1 MRLLLLSLF
10 WITCLVLKPSGILA
24 AELARADVQSKLA
37 STPAGQ
43 TASFVGQS
51 LAGADLHDLDFSH
64 ADLSG
69 ADLSRADLRG
79 AKLVGS
85 KLVGA
90 KLPGAKLNLAWIISA
105 DFSHAD
111 LSGAD
116 LETLIVSN
124 GMQTQPQEAAS
135 FVGANLSGAKITAR
149 FNLYDMHGA
158 NLSHIQASA
167 DMRNQSMGLIR
178 TEFSQTNLND
188 ANFKDASLAHVN
200 FQFAKLARANF
211 SGADISYADFTGA
224 NLTDADLSG
233 ANTTGAV
240 FTQAVLKGVIGYH

>member
-1 MRLLLLSLF
+1 MRLLLSLF
-10 WITCLVLKPSGILA
+10 WITCLVLEPSGILA
-24 AELARADVQSKLA
+24 AELTRADVQSKLA

-43 TASFVGQS
+43 TASFAGLS

-69 ADLSRADLRG
+69 ADLSGADLQG

-85 KLVGA
+85 KLVGT
-90 KLPGAKLNLAWIISA
+90 KLKGAKFNLAWIIGA

-124 GMQTQPQEAAS
+124 GLQTLPQEAAS
-135 FVGANLSGAKITAR
+135 FVGANLSGAKVTAR
-149 FNLYDMHGA
+149 LSLDDMRGA

-167 DMRNQSMGLIR
+167 DMKNQSMGLIR

-188 ANFKDASLAHVN
+188 ANFEDAMLAHVN
-200 FQFAKLARANF
+200 FEFAKLARANF
-211 SGADISYADFTGA
+211 SGADLSYADFTGA
-224 NLTDADLSG
+224 NLTDADLTG
-233 ANTTGAV
+233 ANTTGAI
-240 FTQAVLKGVIGYH
+240 FAQAVLKGVKGLP

>member
-1 MRLLLLSLF
+1 MRLALSLF
-10 WITCLVLKPSGILA
+10 WIACVILKPSGVLA
-24 AELARADVQSKLA
+24 AELTRADVQSKLA

-43 TASFVGQS
+43 TASFAGIS

-69 ADLSRADLRG
+69 ADLSEADLRG

-90 KLPGAKLNLAWIISA
+90 KLPGAKLNLAWIIGA

-158 NLSHIQASA
+158 DLSHIQASA

-178 TEFSQTNLND
+178 TEFSQANLTN
-188 ANFKDASLAHVN
+188 ANFTDAALAHVN
-200 FQFAKLARANF
+200 FAFAKLSGPNF
-211 SGADISYADFTGA
+211 SGADLSYADFTGA
-224 NLTDADLSG
+224 DLMDADLSG
-233 ANTTGAV
+233 ANTTGAI
-240 FTQAVLKGVIGYH
+240 FTQAMLKGVKGYP